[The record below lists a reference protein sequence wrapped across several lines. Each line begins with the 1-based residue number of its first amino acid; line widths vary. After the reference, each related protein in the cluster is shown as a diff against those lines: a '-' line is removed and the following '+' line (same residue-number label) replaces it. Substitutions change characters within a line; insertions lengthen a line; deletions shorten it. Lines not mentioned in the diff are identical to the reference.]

1 MKKRTFSDGNN
12 FPIHQVWTL
21 LDKSQ
26 RDARHNNARYCS
38 LYIEAP
44 DGTEMRARL
53 SVRCKLRALKER
65 VAADL
70 SFASS
75 EKAGGSSEREH
86 SQRSADGWGG
96 SPPRIP
102 LRLQTRCAKISRP
115 PATRTWG
122 RLSGFSR
129 LSGWIHHAKAP
140 PSNDPLTR
148 GRVLDD

>member
-86 SQRSADGWGG
+86 SQRSADGGA
-96 SPPRIP
+96 SLHSITSSNEVCKKASFP
-102 LRLQTRCAKISRP
+102 LRSPGADSAARP
-115 PATRTWG
+115 G
-122 RLSGFSR
+122 
-129 LSGWIHHAKAP
+129 
-140 PSNDPLTR
+140 
-148 GRVLDD
+148 